1 MEMTGLSN
9 SIIEY
14 LLLTSILVF
23 ILGMLSSL
31 VLRVLKIQG
40 KPKLWIYA
48 LLVIMPFVYPIQNLF
63 PDPIKISIPLKTLQL
78 FNFLPFEQTAFEK
91 ASSNDGFFLTAN
103 TTSTYQ
109 DEGKE
114 AMFIQHET
122 LNNHSTIR
130 PMGMVSK
137 FSIDWKLMAT
147 LVWLLI
153 FLYFLARLVSMIY
166 NTNRFSKLPD
176 PVTNPQVLK
185 LLHQC
190 TIDTGLRRAPRLLT
204 LDRLPAPMVMG
215 YIKPRILLPKH
226 LLKPEFREGLRFTLL
241 HELKHVHQHHN
252 WWLLIESIIG
262 AAYFF
267 HPVILWAKRRIHE
280 ELEYICDSHVVHI
293 TNKSISYADFLLHEI
308 WQQRCERDLV
318 LALPFIS
325 GMAKTRNRVRSI
337 LENTRPTLFAQIRG
351 KIALCLISLSFV
363 SLLLCKVAPSAQDIE
378 QTPHMLAAAITD
390 SQDNTSFLARTV
402 EMEKEA
408 PKVLKRSEIFHK
420 GDSSFRLSAEQPSLD
435 DKAIILHTAASSVRA
450 DTHKNDVLKTLQE
463 EPREQSLLERKS
475 PAILMEENRTQTRK
489 ISDTQPISDPIH
501 SVSKPVSSIDA
512 IDIIVLA
519 QNKSLMTYSS
529 DSAAVSEDKGTE
541 LNPENAIFY
550 VQQGTEYYK
559 QGWFGKAVADYSKAI
574 EVNPRLAVAYNNRGC
589 AYSKQGQMDKAISD
603 FNKAID
609 IDPRLAVAYNN
620 RGFNYLKRFQHNH
633 AISDLSKAIA
643 LDQVSADTYYTRGL
657 IYFEIGQMDK
667 AISDFNKA
675 IGLDSEYITKMPEG
689 VTPAREQENMD
700 YSSYVAESLKW
711 HHGSLPLHYW
721 DMARTQKADN
731 KIVKPYQIKKKSI

>member
-1 MEMTGLSN
+1 MEVTGLSN

-14 LLLTSILVF
+14 LLLTSASVF
-23 ILGMLSSL
+23 ILGVLSSL

-48 LLVIMPFVYPIQNLF
+48 LLVIMPLAYPLQTFF
-63 PDPIKISIPLKTLQL
+63 PEPIKVSIPLKTLQL
-78 FNFLPFEQTAFEK
+78 FDFCLFEPTAGEK
-91 ASSNDGFFLTAN
+91 AASNDGSFLSAN
-103 TTSTYQ
+103 MASTYQ
-109 DEGKE
+109 NEGKE
-114 AMFIQHET
+114 AMFIGHEE
-122 LNNHSTIR
+122 LNTHSKIG
-130 PMGMVSK
+130 PMETVSE
-137 FSIDWKLMAT
+137 FPVDWKLMVT
-147 LVWLLI
+147 LAWLLV
-153 FLYFLARLVSMIY
+153 FLYFLARLVTMVY

-190 TIDTGLRRAPRLLT
+190 TIDTGLRRTPRLLT
-204 LDRLPAPMVMG
+204 LNRLPAPMVMG
-215 YIKPRILLPKH
+215 FLKPRILLPKH

-267 HPVILWAKRRIHE
+267 HPVVLWAKKRIHE

-308 WQQRCERDLV
+308 WQQRRERDFV
-318 LALPFIS
+318 LSLPFIS
-325 GMAKTRNRVRSI
+325 GMAKTTNRVRSI
-337 LENTRPTLFAQIRG
+337 LENTRPTLFARIRG

-363 SLLLCKVAPSAQDIE
+363 LLLLCNVAPSAQDIE
-378 QTPHMLAAAITD
+378 QTPHKLAAAMTD
-390 SQDNTSFLARTV
+390 SQDNASFHSRTI
-402 EMEKEA
+402 EMGKET
-408 PKVLKRSEIFHK
+408 PKQLKHTEIFHE
-420 GDSSFRLSAEQPSLD
+420 GDSSFGLSVEQPSLD
-435 DKAIILHTAASSVRA
+435 DSAILLRTAASSVNA
-450 DTHKNDVLKTLQE
+450 DAHKDDVLTTFQE
-463 EPREQSLLERKS
+463 EPRVEPVLERKS
-475 PAILMEENRTQTRK
+475 PAMLMDEAGTQARK
-489 ISDTQPISDPIH
+489 TPDPQPLSDSLQ

-512 IDIIVLA
+512 VDIIVLA

-529 DSAAVSEDKGTE
+529 DSAAVSEDQGTE
-541 LNPENAIFY
+541 LNPVNALFY
-550 VQQGTEYYK
+550 VQQGTEHYK
-559 QGWFGKAVADYSKAI
+559 QGWFDKAIADYSKAI
-574 EVNPRLAVAYNNRGC
+574 EINPRLAVAHNNRGC

-609 IDPRLAVAYNN
+609 IEPRFTFVYIN
-620 RGFNYLKRFQHNH
+620 RGFTYLKRFQHIH

-643 LDQVSADTYYTRGL
+643 LDPVSADTYYTRGL

-675 IGLDSEYITKMPEG
+675 IGLDPEYITKMPEG
-689 VTPAREQENMD
+689 VTPAREQEDMD
-700 YSSYVAESLKW
+700 YSSYAVESLKW

-721 DMARTQKADN
+721 DMARMQKADSR
-731 KIVKPYQIKKKSI
+731 IVKPYQIKKKSI